1 MNQLISNLR
10 SEFWYGATAQFIC
23 GETKKADLNQHL
35 MALNNDGDDLTSCAQ
50 GSDLPSRDSDPFGN
64 HYSADSLRTLGDRIA
79 ALYLSAAD

>member
-1 MNQLISNLR
+1 
-10 SEFWYGATAQFIC
+10 
-23 GETKKADLNQHL
+23 